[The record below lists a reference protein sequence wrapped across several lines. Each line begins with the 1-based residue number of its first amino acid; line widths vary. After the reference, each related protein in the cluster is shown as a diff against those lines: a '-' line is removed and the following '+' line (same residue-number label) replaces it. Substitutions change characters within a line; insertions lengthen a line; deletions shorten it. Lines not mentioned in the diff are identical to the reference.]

1 VVQQAFTVTLA
12 DILRAQQRLVGGVL
26 DTPVLRSATLDLL
39 AGAELFF
46 KCEHQ
51 QVTGSFKARGALNAV
66 LSLTEAQAR
75 QGVATHSSGN
85 HGAALAW
92 AAASRGLPAYIVDL
106 AKRFAAK
113 EAIAKA
119 LGTGIGHGV
128 SFQDMIITNNAKGA
142 PEVVLSGGAARIMAE
157 QGAHKVL
164 LSLADERHYAIAYA
178 ILLGS

>member
-1 VVQQAFTVTLA
+1 MVIGIGTDIVEIARIA
-12 DILRAQQRLVGGVL
+12 DVL
-26 DTPVLRSATLDLL
+26 D
-39 AGAELFF
+39 
-46 KCEHQ
+46 
-51 QVTGSFKARGALNAV
+51 
-66 LSLTEAQAR
+66 R
-75 QGVATHSSGN
+75 QGDAFVQRILTHSEQKQYQASKQK
-85 HGAALAW
+85 AAF
-92 AAASRGLPAYIVDL
+92 L

-113 EAIAKA
+113 EAVAKA

-128 SFQDMIITNNAKGA
+128 SFQDMSITNNAKGA

>member
-1 VVQQAFTVTLA
+1 MVVNIGTDIVEIARMT
-12 DILRAQQRLVGGVL
+12 DILERQSDSFAKRVLTSVELQRYQA
-26 DTPVLRSATLDLL
+26 S
-39 AGAELFF
+39 
-46 KCEHQ
+46 Q
-51 QVTGSFKARGALNAV
+51 NKAA
-66 LSLTEAQAR
+66 
-75 QGVATHSSGN
+75 H
-85 HGAALAW
+85 
-92 AAASRGLPAYIVDL
+92 L

-128 SFQDMIITNNAKGA
+128 SFQDMIITNNTKGA

>member
-1 VVQQAFTVTLA
+1 MRAFSPLGSMTRTE
-12 DILRAQQRLVGGVL
+12 
-26 DTPVLRSATLDLL
+26 RS
-39 AGAELFF
+39 
-46 KCEHQ
+46 
-51 QVTGSFKARGALNAV
+51 
-66 LSLTEAQAR
+66 
-75 QGVATHSSGN
+75 
-85 HGAALAW
+85 
-92 AAASRGLPAYIVDL
+92 AASRLGITVPTPFPARVGARVIRWAGL
-106 AKRFAAK
+106 AAT